1 MRNCS
6 TQFLTSFVLGS
17 SLGKEERNYDT
28 IVVGGGH
35 AGTEAAAVL
44 SRMGHKTLLLTHSK
58 KSIGQMSCN
67 PAIGGV
73 GKGHLTKEID
83 ALGGLMARAADIAGI
98 HLKTLN
104 ASKGKAVQATR
115 AQADRSLYR
124 QAIQAQLREHTNL
137 SLAEGAASRVLL
149 EGGVLRGVE
158 TESGERYF
166 SKKLVLTV
174 GTFLNGV
181 IHTGREQISGGR
193 KGDRPSIVLA
203 KQLLEISPRTGRLKT
218 GTPPRLLRSS
228 INFGVLQEQAGDD
241 PRPVFSFMS
250 SRADH
255 PEQVSCYIT
264 HTNEET
270 HNIIRD
276 SLKNSPLH
284 TGAIEGVGPRYCP
297 SIEDKVVKFSEKSRH
312 QIFVEPEGLD
322 SNEVYPNGIST
333 SIEAKKQE
341 EFVRSIVGFESA
353 EITQSGYAI
362 EYDYF
367 DPRDLNPTFETK
379 AITGLYFA
387 GQINGTTG
395 YEEAAAQGLIAG
407 INAGL
412 AIKEKHPWVPE
423 RSEAYLGVLSSDL
436 ITRGT
441 SEPYRMFTSRAE
453 HRLLLREDNADQRLT
468 PIGKKLGIVSEDRWK
483 AFNLKTE
490 IFNKEKKRLSQIQ
503 IKASDIEGLG
513 QTQQKDNNK
522 KPAHSFLKR
531 PGVSYSSITKTV
543 GVRSGYNKEPEL
555 IKESVDTLI
564 ETEAKYE
571 GYVNKQKREI
581 EKQKTNSKAKLPSD
595 IDYSS
600 MPGLSNEIKQK
611 LTEFA
616 PKTIGHAAR
625 IEGVTPASL
634 SVLLVHL
641 KKQKM
646 KKAEGL

>member
-1 MRNCS
+1 M
-6 TQFLTSFVLGS
+6 
-17 SLGKEERNYDT
+17 GKKEKNYDA
-28 IVVGGGH
+28 IVIGGGH

-44 SRMGHKTLLLTHSK
+44 SRMGHKTLLLTHNK
-58 KSIGQMSCN
+58 QSIGQMSCN

-83 ALGGLMARAADIAGI
+83 ALGGLMARAADLAGI

-115 AQADRSLYR
+115 AQADRGLYK
-124 QAIQAQLREHTNL
+124 QAIQSQLKEYPSL
-137 SLAEGAASRVLL
+137 VLAEGAASKVLI
-149 EGGVLRGVE
+149 EGDALKGVE
-158 TESGERYF
+158 TESGERYY
-166 SKKLVLTV
+166 SKRLVLTV

-193 KGDRPSIVLA
+193 KGDKPSIVLA
-203 KQLLEISPRTGRLKT
+203 NQLLEISPRTGRLKT

-228 INFGVLQEQAGDD
+228 INFGLLQEQAGDE

-255 PEQVSCYIT
+255 PKQVSCYIT
-264 HTNEET
+264 YTNEET
-270 HNIIRD
+270 HKIIKD
-276 SLKNSPLH
+276 SLKDSPLH

-297 SIEDKVVKFSEKSRH
+297 SIEDKITKFAEKTRH

-322 SNEVYPNGIST
+322 SNEIYPNGIST

-341 EFVRSIVGFESA
+341 EYVRSIIGFENA

-379 AITGLYFA
+379 TIKGLYFA

-412 AIKEKHPWVPE
+412 AINERNPWVPE

-441 SEPYRMFTSRAE
+441 SEPYRMFTSRAD

-468 PIGKKLGIVSEDRWK
+468 PTGKKLGVVSEERWS
-483 AFNLKTE
+483 AFNHKTE
-490 IFNKEKKRLSQIQ
+490 VFNKEKKRLSQTHIMV
-503 IKASDIEGLG
+503 SDLEGLN
-513 QTQQKDNNK
+513 QAQQKDNK
-522 KPAHSFLKR
+522 KPAYNFLKR
-531 PGVSYSSITKTV
+531 PGVTYAAITKTI
-543 GVRSGYNKEPEL
+543 GERDGYNKEPEL
-555 IKESVDTLI
+555 LRESVDTLI

-581 EKQKTNSKAKLPSD
+581 EKQKTNSNTKLPRD
-595 IDYSS
+595 IDYSA

-616 PKTIGHAAR
+616 PETIGHAAR

>member
-1 MRNCS
+1 M
-6 TQFLTSFVLGS
+6 
-17 SLGKEERNYDT
+17 GKKEKNYDA
-28 IVVGGGH
+28 IVIGGGH

-44 SRMGHKTLLLTHSK
+44 SRMGHKTLLLTHNK
-58 KSIGQMSCN
+58 QSIGQMSCN

-83 ALGGLMARAADIAGI
+83 ALGGLMARAADLAGI

-115 AQADRSLYR
+115 AQADRGLYK
-124 QAIQAQLREHTNL
+124 QAIQSQLKEYPSL
-137 SLAEGAASRVLL
+137 VLAEGAASKVLI
-149 EGGVLRGVE
+149 EGDALKGVE
-158 TESGERYF
+158 TESGERYY
-166 SKKLVLTV
+166 SKRLVLTV

-193 KGDRPSIVLA
+193 KGDKPSIVLA
-203 KQLLEISPRTGRLKT
+203 NQLLEISPRTGRLKT

-228 INFGVLQEQAGDD
+228 INFGLLQEQAGDE

-255 PEQVSCYIT
+255 PKQVSCYIT

-270 HNIIRD
+270 HKIIKD
-276 SLKNSPLH
+276 SLKDSPLH

-297 SIEDKVVKFSEKSRH
+297 SIEDKITKFAEKTRH

-322 SNEVYPNGIST
+322 SNEIYPNGIST

-341 EFVRSIVGFESA
+341 EFVRSIIGFENA

-379 AITGLYFA
+379 TIKGLYFA

-412 AIKEKHPWVPE
+412 AINERSPWVPE

-468 PIGKKLGIVSEDRWK
+468 PTGKKLGVISEERWS
-483 AFNLKTE
+483 AFNHKTE
-490 IFNKEKKRLSQIQ
+490 VFNKEKKRLSQTHIMV
-503 IKASDIEGLG
+503 SDLEGLS
-513 QTQQKDNNK
+513 QTQQNDNNK
-522 KPAHSFLKR
+522 KPAYNFLKR
-531 PGVSYSSITKTV
+531 PGVTYAAITKTI
-543 GVRSGYNKEPEL
+543 GERDGYSKEPEL
-555 IKESVDTLI
+555 LRESVDTLI

-581 EKQKTNSKAKLPSD
+581 EKQKTNSNTKLPRD
-595 IDYSS
+595 IDYSA

-616 PKTIGHAAR
+616 PETIGHAAR

>member
-1 MRNCS
+1 M
-6 TQFLTSFVLGS
+6 
-17 SLGKEERNYDT
+17 GKKEKNYDA
-28 IVVGGGH
+28 IVIGGGH

-44 SRMGHKTLLLTHSK
+44 SRMGHKTLLLTHNKQSV
-58 KSIGQMSCN
+58 GQMSCN

-83 ALGGLMARAADIAGI
+83 ALGGLMARAADLAGI

-115 AQADRSLYR
+115 AQADRNLYK
-124 QAIQAQLREHTNL
+124 QAIQSQLKEHTNL
-137 SLAEGAASRVLL
+137 SLAEGAASKVLL
-149 EGGVLRGVE
+149 EGDALRGIE
-158 TESGERYF
+158 TESGERYY
-166 SKKLVLTV
+166 SKRLVLTV

-193 KGDRPSIVLA
+193 KGDKPSIVLA

-228 INFGVLQEQAGDD
+228 INFGLLQEQAGDI

-270 HNIIRD
+270 HKIIRD
-276 SLKNSPLH
+276 SLKDSPLH

-297 SIEDKVVKFSEKSRH
+297 SIEDKVVKFAEKTRH

-322 SNEVYPNGIST
+322 SKEVYPNGIST
-333 SIEAKKQE
+333 SIEAEKQE
-341 EFVRSIVGFESA
+341 EFVRSIVGFENA

-379 AITGLYFA
+379 TIKGLYFA

-412 AIKEKHPWVPE
+412 AINDKDSWVPE

-441 SEPYRMFTSRAE
+441 SEPYRMFTSSAE
-453 HRLLLREDNADQRLT
+453 HRLLLREDNADLRLT
-468 PIGKKLGIVSEDRWK
+468 PTGKKLGIVSEERWS
-483 AFNLKTE
+483 AFT
-490 IFNKEKKRLSQIQ
+490 KRQR
-503 IKASDIEGLG
+503 
-513 QTQQKDNNK
+513 
-522 KPAHSFLKR
+522 F
-531 PGVSYSSITKTV
+531 
-543 GVRSGYNKEPEL
+543 L
-555 IKESVDTLI
+555 IKRKRGSARHTLWFQ
-564 ETEAKYE
+564 TLR
-571 GYVNKQKREI
+571 G
-581 EKQKTNSKAKLPSD
+581 
-595 IDYSS
+595 
-600 MPGLSNEIKQK
+600 
-611 LTEFA
+611 
-616 PKTIGHAAR
+616 
-625 IEGVTPASL
+625 
-634 SVLLVHL
+634 
-641 KKQKM
+641 
-646 KKAEGL
+646 

>member
-1 MRNCS
+1 M
-6 TQFLTSFVLGS
+6 
-17 SLGKEERNYDT
+17 GKKEKNYDA
-28 IVVGGGH
+28 IVIGGGH

-44 SRMGHKTLLLTHSK
+44 SRMGHKTLLLTHNKQSV
-58 KSIGQMSCN
+58 GQMSCN

-83 ALGGLMARAADIAGI
+83 ALGGLMARAADLAGI

-115 AQADRSLYR
+115 AQADRNLYK
-124 QAIQAQLREHTNL
+124 QAIQSQLKEHTNL
-137 SLAEGAASRVLL
+137 SLAEGAASKVLL
-149 EGGVLRGVE
+149 EGDALKGIE
-158 TESGERYF
+158 TESGERYY

-193 KGDRPSIVLA
+193 KGDKPSIVLA

-228 INFGVLQEQAGDD
+228 INFGLLQEQAGDI

-255 PEQVSCYIT
+255 PEQASCYIT
-264 HTNEET
+264 HTNEKT
-270 HNIIRD
+270 HKIIRD
-276 SLKNSPLH
+276 SLKDSPVH

-297 SIEDKVVKFSEKSRH
+297 SIEDKVVKFAEKTRH

-322 SNEVYPNGIST
+322 SKEVYPNGIST
-333 SIEAKKQE
+333 SIEAEKQE
-341 EFVRSIVGFESA
+341 EFVRSIVGFENA

-379 AITGLYFA
+379 TIKGLYFA

-412 AIKEKHPWVPE
+412 AINDKDSWVPE

-453 HRLLLREDNADQRLT
+453 HRLLLREDNADLRLT
-468 PIGKKLGIVSEDRWK
+468 PTGKKLGIVSEERWS
-483 AFNLKTE
+483 AFNHKSE
-490 IFNKEKKRLSQIQ
+490 VFNKEKKRLSQTHIMV
-503 IKASDIEGLG
+503 SDLGGLN
-513 QTQQKDNNK
+513 QKHQKDNNK
-522 KPAHSFLKR
+522 KQAYQFLKR
-531 PGVSYSSITKTV
+531 PGVTYAAITNAV
-543 GVRSGYNKEPEL
+543 GVRGGYNKEPEIL
-555 IKESVDTLI
+555 RESIDSLI

-581 EKQKTNSKAKLPSD
+581 EKHKTNSNTELPRD
-595 IDYSS
+595 IDYST

>member
-1 MRNCS
+1 M
-6 TQFLTSFVLGS
+6 
-17 SLGKEERNYDT
+17 GKKEKNYDA
-28 IVVGGGH
+28 IVIGGGH

-44 SRMGHKTLLLTHSK
+44 SRMGHKTLLLTHNKQSV
-58 KSIGQMSCN
+58 GQMSCN

-83 ALGGLMARAADIAGI
+83 ALGGLMARAADLAGI

-115 AQADRSLYR
+115 AQADRSLYK
-124 QAIQAQLREHTNL
+124 QAIQAQLKEHTNL
-137 SLAEGAASRVLL
+137 SLAEGAASKVLL
-149 EGGVLRGVE
+149 EGDALKGIE
-158 TESGERYF
+158 TELGERYY
-166 SKKLVLTV
+166 SKRLVLTV

-193 KGDRPSIVLA
+193 KGDKPSIVLA

-228 INFGVLQEQAGDD
+228 INFGLLQEQAGDI

-270 HNIIRD
+270 HKIIRD
-276 SLKNSPLH
+276 SLKDSPLH

-297 SIEDKVVKFSEKSRH
+297 SIEDKVVKFAEKTRH

-322 SNEVYPNGIST
+322 SKEVYPNGIST
-333 SIEAKKQE
+333 SIEAEKQE
-341 EFVRSIVGFESA
+341 EFVRSIVGFENA

-379 AITGLYFA
+379 TIKGLYFA

-412 AIKEKHPWVPE
+412 AINDKDPWVPE

-453 HRLLLREDNADQRLT
+453 HRLLLREDNADLRLT
-468 PIGKKLGIVSEDRWK
+468 PTGKKLGIVSEERWS
-483 AFNLKTE
+483 AFNHKSE
-490 IFNKEKKRLSQIQ
+490 VFNKEKKRLDQTH
-503 IKASDIEGLG
+503 IKASDLAGLN
-513 QTQQKDNNK
+513 QKHQKDNNK
-522 KPAHSFLKR
+522 KQAYQFLKR
-531 PGVSYSSITKTV
+531 PGVTYAAITKAV
-543 GVRSGYNKEPEL
+543 GVRGGYNKEPEIL
-555 IKESVDTLI
+555 RESIDSLI

-581 EKQKTNSKAKLPSD
+581 EKHKTNSNTELPRD
-595 IDYSS
+595 IDYST

>member
-1 MRNCS
+1 M
-6 TQFLTSFVLGS
+6 
-17 SLGKEERNYDT
+17 GKKEKNYDA
-28 IVVGGGH
+28 IVIGGGH

-44 SRMGHKTLLLTHSK
+44 SRMGHKTLLLTHNKQSV
-58 KSIGQMSCN
+58 GQMSCN

-83 ALGGLMARAADIAGI
+83 ALGGLMARAADLAGI

-115 AQADRSLYR
+115 AQADRNLYK
-124 QAIQAQLREHTNL
+124 QAIQSQLKEHTNL
-137 SLAEGAASRVLL
+137 SLAEGAASKVLL
-149 EGGVLRGVE
+149 EGDALKGIE
-158 TESGERYF
+158 TESGERYY
-166 SKKLVLTV
+166 SKRLVLTV

-193 KGDRPSIVLA
+193 KGDKPSIVLA

-228 INFGVLQEQAGDD
+228 INFGLLQEQAGDI

-270 HNIIRD
+270 HKIIKD
-276 SLKNSPLH
+276 SLKDSPLH

-297 SIEDKVVKFSEKSRH
+297 SIEDKVVKFAEKTRH

-322 SNEVYPNGIST
+322 SKEVYPNGIST
-333 SIEAKKQE
+333 SIEAEKQE
-341 EFVRSIVGFESA
+341 EFVRSIVGFENA

-379 AITGLYFA
+379 TIKGLYFA

-412 AIKEKHPWVPE
+412 AINDKDPWVPE

-453 HRLLLREDNADQRLT
+453 HRLLLREDNADLRLT
-468 PIGKKLGIVSEDRWK
+468 PIGKKLGIVSEERWS
-483 AFNLKTE
+483 AFNQKTE
-490 IFNKEKKRLSQIQ
+490 VFNKEKKRLSQTHIMV
-503 IKASDIEGLG
+503 SDLEGLN
-513 QTQQKDNNK
+513 QTQQNDNNK
-522 KPAHSFLKR
+522 KPAYNFLKR
-531 PGVSYSSITKTV
+531 PGVTYAVITKTV
-543 GVRSGYNKEPEL
+543 GERDGYNKEPEL
-555 IKESVDTLI
+555 LRESVDTLI

-581 EKQKTNSKAKLPSD
+581 EKHKTNSNTELPRD
-595 IDYSS
+595 IDYST

>member
-1 MRNCS
+1 M
-6 TQFLTSFVLGS
+6 
-17 SLGKEERNYDT
+17 GKKEKNYDA
-28 IVVGGGH
+28 IVIGGGH

-44 SRMGHKTLLLTHSK
+44 SRMGHKTLLLTHNKQSV
-58 KSIGQMSCN
+58 GQMSCN

-83 ALGGLMARAADIAGI
+83 ALGGLMARAADLAGI

-115 AQADRSLYR
+115 AQADRNLYK
-124 QAIQAQLREHTNL
+124 QAIQSQLKEHTNL
-137 SLAEGAASRVLL
+137 SLAEGAASKVLL
-149 EGGVLRGVE
+149 EGDALKGIE
-158 TESGERYF
+158 TELGERYY
-166 SKKLVLTV
+166 SKRLVLTV

-193 KGDRPSIVLA
+193 KGDKPSIVLA

-228 INFGVLQEQAGDD
+228 INFGLLQEQAGDI

-270 HNIIRD
+270 HKIIRD
-276 SLKNSPLH
+276 SLKDSPVH

-297 SIEDKVVKFSEKSRH
+297 SIEDKVVKFAEKTRH

-322 SNEVYPNGIST
+322 SKEVYPNGIST
-333 SIEAKKQE
+333 SIEAEKQE
-341 EFVRSIVGFESA
+341 EFVRSIIGFENA

-379 AITGLYFA
+379 TIKGLYFA

-412 AIKEKHPWVPE
+412 AINDKDSWVPE

-453 HRLLLREDNADQRLT
+453 HRLLLREDNADLRLT
-468 PIGKKLGIVSEDRWK
+468 PIGKKLGIVSEERWS
-483 AFNLKTE
+483 AFNQKTE
-490 IFNKEKKRLSQIQ
+490 VFNKEKKRRSQTHILV
-503 IKASDIEGLG
+503 SDLEGLN
-513 QTQQKDNNK
+513 QTQQNDNNK
-522 KPAHSFLKR
+522 KPAYNFLKR
-531 PGVSYSSITKTV
+531 PGVTYAVITKTV
-543 GVRSGYNKEPEL
+543 GERDGYNKEPEL
-555 IKESVDTLI
+555 LRESVDTLI

-581 EKQKTNSKAKLPSD
+581 EKHKTNSNTELPRD
-595 IDYSS
+595 IDYST

>member
-1 MRNCS
+1 M
-6 TQFLTSFVLGS
+6 
-17 SLGKEERNYDT
+17 GKKVKNYDA
-28 IVVGGGH
+28 IVIGGGH
-35 AGTEAAAVL
+35 AGTEASAVL
-44 SRMGHKTLLLTHSK
+44 SRMGHKTLLLTHNKQSV
-58 KSIGQMSCN
+58 GQMSCN

-83 ALGGLMARAADIAGI
+83 ALGGLMARAADLAGI

-115 AQADRSLYR
+115 AQADRNLYK
-124 QAIQAQLREHTNL
+124 QAIQSQLKEHTNL
-137 SLAEGAASRVLL
+137 SLAEGAASKVLL
-149 EGGVLRGVE
+149 EGDALRGIE
-158 TESGERYF
+158 TESGERYY

-193 KGDRPSIVLA
+193 KGDKPSIVLA

-228 INFGVLQEQAGDD
+228 INFGLLQEQAGDI
-241 PRPVFSFMS
+241 PRPVFSFIS

-270 HNIIRD
+270 HKIIRD
-276 SLKNSPLH
+276 SLKDSPLH

-297 SIEDKVVKFSEKSRH
+297 SIEDKVVKFAEKTRH

-322 SNEVYPNGIST
+322 SKEVYPNGIST
-333 SIEAKKQE
+333 SIEAEKQE
-341 EFVRSIVGFESA
+341 EFVRSIVGFENA

-379 AITGLYFA
+379 TIKGLYFA

-412 AIKEKHPWVPE
+412 AINDKDPWVPE

-453 HRLLLREDNADQRLT
+453 HRLLLREDNADLRLT
-468 PIGKKLGIVSEDRWK
+468 PTGKKLGIVSEERWS
-483 AFNLKTE
+483 AFNHKSE
-490 IFNKEKKRLSQIQ
+490 VFNKEKKRLDQTH
-503 IKASDIEGLG
+503 IKASDLAGLS
-513 QTQQKDNNK
+513 QKHQKDNNK
-522 KPAHSFLKR
+522 KQAYQFLKR
-531 PGVSYSSITKTV
+531 PGVTYATITKAV
-543 GVRSGYNKEPEL
+543 GVRGGYNKEPEIL
-555 IKESVDTLI
+555 RESIDSLI

-581 EKQKTNSKAKLPSD
+581 EKHKTNSNTELPRD
-595 IDYSS
+595 IDYST